1 MGRSN
6 PPAGIF
12 RREPSHAPVAAIA
25 SVSNR
30 NGTLVPPDRAGA
42 VATTPPTGCSGPS
55 HSPATRDA
63 INTTKMTRR
72 YCIIATSSG
81 SAPYS
86 WDIATIADA
95 APAEVPHAAV
105 EPGRLPNR
113 TSSHPTSVLAA
124 RVPRT
129 AAVITGQL

>member
-1 MGRSN
+1 MGTRS

-12 RREPSHAPVAAIA
+12 RRKPSHAPVAAIA
-25 SVSNR
+25 SVSSR
-30 NGTLVPPDRAGA
+30 ERKLVLADRGEAGA
-42 VATTPPTGCSGPS
+42 TAPLTGCSGPS

-63 INTTKMTRR
+63 VNTTKMTRR

-81 SAPYS
+81 SAPNS

-124 RVPRT
+124 MVPRM
-129 AAVITGQL
+129 AAVIAGQL